1 MAWIT
6 ETFAKYTVMSWV
18 IFKNF
23 NNRPF
28 KLFIKITQQL
38 WGTRTFCY
46 LEQLHLINCFIKK
59 NYIFPIVLI
68 LILKDNFF
76 GFISCW
82 KKNTYFILYLMLF
95 LCVNLLTVLFWR
107 FRDTDNYYQYSFFFY
122 LAFNYFRA
130 TNGNGMAC
138 LLFTQFSDGGSTL
151 MMIRLHSKINF
162 VHLLVNNYW
171 DVYIHF

>member
-1 MAWIT
+1 MRHSNILLPWAV
-6 ETFAKYTVMSWV
+6 TFD
-18 IFKNF
+18 
-23 NNRPF
+23 
-28 KLFIKITQQL
+28 KLFHKTK
-38 WGTRTFCY
+38 T
-46 LEQLHLINCFIKK
+46 
-59 NYIFPIVLI
+59 IFPIVLI

-76 GFISCW
+76 LFYFML
-82 KKNTYFILYLMLF
+82 KKNSYFLLYLMLF
-95 LCVNLLTVLFWR
+95 LCVNLLIVLFWR
-107 FRDTDNYYQYSFFFY
+107 FRDTDNYYQYSFFFN
-122 LAFNYFRA
+122 LAFIYCRA